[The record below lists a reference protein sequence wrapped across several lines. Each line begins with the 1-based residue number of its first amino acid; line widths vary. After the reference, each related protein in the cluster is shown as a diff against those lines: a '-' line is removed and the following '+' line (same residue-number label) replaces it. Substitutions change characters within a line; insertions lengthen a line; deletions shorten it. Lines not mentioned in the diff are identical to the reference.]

1 MPITQAF
8 LNTAAKVSFSNDT
21 AVDHFFTRKGAHD
34 FISWFNMHV
43 ANKGFWGKS
52 GSRAA
57 VSMANDSKAHERFDQ
72 VWSAEGI
79 KTMVG
84 KNSVTLLQFLSLQSI
99 INNET
104 GGSLQPLTERVGS
117 KGHPGIAYA
126 FDRIPGL
133 KRSYNTLAGNK
144 TCFQLFNDP
153 SYNKAFQNLPLGSQL
168 KNTANKV
175 WEGEVYPQSLSIPTS
190 TNPAVT
196 GYVLEAD
203 FFKFRGRGFIQTTGR
218 SNYARLVEFIMRY
231 NGSNSTVKAMQL
243 KWGQRSTDKDVLA
256 SVSTNA
262 EWDELFQNSNTLIA
276 GKSIAIHN
284 ETSGNYLGT
293 INGANPAVA
302 KSSIRNVGKR
312 ISGGDNYANL
322 FLNRVTQIIEA
333 LK

>member
-8 LNTAAKVSFSNDT
+8 LNKAAQVSFSNDS
-21 AVDHFFTRKGAHD
+21 AVDNFFTRQQAND

-52 GSRAA
+52 GSRAG
-57 VSMANDSKAHERFDQ
+57 VSMANDSKAHERFDHL
-72 VWSAEGI
+72 WSAEGI
-79 KTMVG
+79 KAIFG
-84 KNSVTLLQFLSLQSI
+84 KNTVTLLQFLSLQSI

-104 GGSLQPLTERVGS
+104 GGSLLPLTERVGS
-117 KGHPGIAYA
+117 AGHPGIAYA
-126 FDRIPGL
+126 FDRIPQL
-133 KRSYNTLAGNK
+133 KRSYNTLSGNK
-144 TCFQLFNDP
+144 TCFQLFNDTA
-153 SYNKAFQNLPLGSQL
+153 YNKAFQHLPLGNQL
-168 KNTANKV
+168 KTTTNNV
-175 WEGEVYPQSLSIPTS
+175 WSGEAYPQTFPTS

-218 SNYARLVEFIMRY
+218 SNYSKLVEFVMNY
-231 NGSNSTVKAMQL
+231 NGTNSVVKTMQL
-243 KWGQRSTDKDVLA
+243 KWTERSTDKDVLA
-256 SVSTNA
+256 SVSTNS

-284 ETSGNYLGT
+284 ASAGDYLGG

>member
-1 MPITQAF
+1 MPISQAF
-8 LNTAAKVSFSNDT
+8 LNKAAQVSFSNDT
-21 AVDHFFTRKGAHD
+21 AVDNFFTRQNAHD

-52 GSRAA
+52 GSRAG

-72 VWSAEGI
+72 LWSAEGI
-79 KTMVG
+79 KTMFG

-104 GGSLQPLTERVGS
+104 GGSLLPLTERVGS
-117 KGHPGIAYA
+117 AGHPGIAYA
-126 FDRIPGL
+126 FDRIVGL

-144 TCFQLFNDP
+144 TCFQLFNDTA
-153 SYNKAFQNLPLGSQL
+153 YNKAFQNLPLGNQL
-168 KNTANKV
+168 KNTTNNV
-175 WEGEVYPQSLSIPTS
+175 WSGEAYPQNLPTS

-196 GYVLEAD
+196 GYVLESD

-218 SNYARLVEFIMRY
+218 TNYSKLVEFVVNY
-231 NGSNSTVKAMQL
+231 NGTNSVVKTMQL

-256 SVSTNA
+256 SVSTNS

-284 ETSGNYLGT
+284 ATAGDYLGG